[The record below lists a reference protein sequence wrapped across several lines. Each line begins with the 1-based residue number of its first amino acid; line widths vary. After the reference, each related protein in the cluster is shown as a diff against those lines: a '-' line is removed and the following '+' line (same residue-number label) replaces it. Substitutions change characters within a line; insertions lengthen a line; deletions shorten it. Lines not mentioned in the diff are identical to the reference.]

1 MTNPILPRREAF
13 AAAVLAER
21 YQNPDVAAYNRKYR
35 AKSKRAEHF
44 WFRVGRDLGAAY
56 GYNGCPTKY
65 EQAVKAQINAVR
77 EKLRGAA

>member
-1 MTNPILPRREAF
+1 MNTPIIPRREAF

-35 AKSKRAEHF
+35 AKNKRVEHF
-44 WFRVGRDLGAAY
+44 WFCVGRNLGAAY

-65 EQAVKAQINAVR
+65 EQAVKAQINA
-77 EKLRGAA
+77 LRAEIRSAA